1 MKNNSF
7 KKIEVDGIFI
17 AIGHKPNTN
26 IFLNKLDLDNEGY
39 IKTKDLIFTNIPG
52 VFAAGDVHDKTYRQA
67 VTAAGYGCM
76 AALEAEKFLTS
87 IEN

>member
-1 MKNNSF
+1 M
-7 KKIEVDGIFI
+7 
-17 AIGHKPNTN
+17 
-26 IFLNKLDLDNEGY
+26 DLDQEGY
-39 IKTKDLIFTNIPG
+39 IKTKNQIFTSVPG

-67 VTAAGYGCM
+67 VTAAGFGCM